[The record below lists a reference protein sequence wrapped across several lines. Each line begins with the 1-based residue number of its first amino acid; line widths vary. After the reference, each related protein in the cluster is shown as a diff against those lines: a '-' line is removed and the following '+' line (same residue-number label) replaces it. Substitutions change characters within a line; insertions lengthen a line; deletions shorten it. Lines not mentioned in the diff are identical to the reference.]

1 MHVGSNPILP
11 KFFDFHLTRFEPT
24 FCGKYAL
31 SGVCILYGMQSPICA
46 QIFRFS
52 FNEVW
57 THILWEICPFG
68 RLQPIWVV
76 NFHFSLNKNRAFEN
90 FQRLLLYIFGLVV
103 KSSCMQRQDG
113 LYEPSQHT
121 ILPYW
126 QPQTPLWCEQQPLCA
141 ISPFL
146 IEVEL
151 TAPKKIHPANT
162 IHIAK
167 TTIFDIKTSF

>member
-1 MHVGSNPILP
+1 M
-11 KFFDFHLTRFEPT
+11 
-24 FCGKYAL
+24 
-31 SGVCILYGMQSPICA
+31 
-46 QIFRFS
+46 
-52 FNEVW
+52 
-57 THILWEICPFG
+57 
-68 RLQPIWVV
+68 
-76 NFHFSLNKNRAFEN
+76 
-90 FQRLLLYIFGLVV
+90 VV

-162 IHIAK
+162 THIAK